1 MAQVLLTPRA
11 QEQLEELP
19 LTIHARV
26 IGVFERLE
34 LWPSVSGAKP
44 LRGELAGYYR
54 VRTGDYRVLFT
65 VAGAG
70 REAVVTVVQ
79 IGKRDG
85 FYD

>member
-1 MAQVLLTPRA
+1 MADVVLTPEA
-11 QEQLEELP
+11 QEQLEALP

-26 IGVFERLE
+26 VRVFERLE
-34 LWPSVSGAKP
+34 DWPTVSGAKP

-65 VAGAG
+65 VEGAG
-70 REAVVTVVQ
+70 RNALVTVVQ